1 MIMFPVILW
10 YLMTKS
16 SDLLIS
22 VLLWSWIILEEVL
35 RHLPT
40 TAALDAI
47 LRLSPEA
54 LTRAPPSPH
63 QQHWPVHPTFWK
75 LSTVYSAV
83 LPPSVML
90 FYPHYLPYCH
100 YHQPYHRLLLLIIIM
115 ASQQLPTPTPAIIPP
130 SSSSP
135 RHFDSISAFFFYT
148 LVYSSSNNSW
158 TWCMDLVHY
167 ITQRILLHF
176 CAQLL
181 LAWPRRWVHN

>member
-1 MIMFPVILW
+1 MRRVQRVLSLLHSFTWYFLEDDILQLIAQICRIVTNQIKLFKVIFELNACQFEGKAMTFLFLVQIRIKKVSTNEFYFVLMIMFPVILW

-54 LTRAPPSPH
+54 LTRAPPFPH

-83 LPPSVML
+83 LPWFMMVFS
-90 FYPHYLPYCH
+90 
-100 YHQPYHRLLLLIIIM
+100 
-115 ASQQLPTPTPAIIPP
+115 
-130 SSSSP
+130 
-135 RHFDSISAFFFYT
+135 
-148 LVYSSSNNSW
+148 
-158 TWCMDLVHY
+158 
-167 ITQRILLHF
+167 
-176 CAQLL
+176 
-181 LAWPRRWVHN
+181 